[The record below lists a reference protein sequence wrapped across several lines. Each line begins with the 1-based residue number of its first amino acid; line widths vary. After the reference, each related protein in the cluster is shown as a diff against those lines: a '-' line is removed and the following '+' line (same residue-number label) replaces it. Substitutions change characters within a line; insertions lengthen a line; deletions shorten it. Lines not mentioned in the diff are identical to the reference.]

1 MTEHIAVP
9 TAEIYQLHTK
19 PARGAEDASVLIAEA
34 NHRIANNLSAV
45 IGLVRMEAAA
55 IGAKETM
62 TGSDVRILLEEIA
75 SRIDAVGVLHKMLAQ
90 QPLQEAVDIGDYLR
104 RVCAPLTSS
113 LFGGA
118 QLGLVEN
125 FAADCLVS
133 REKVVSLA
141 LIVNELVTNAS
152 KYAHPAG
159 VPGKVSVTC
168 QKDAK
173 GNLVLDVADDGVGLP
188 EDFDPQT
195 DGNVGLRLVR
205 ILCSQMDA
213 ELVFDSSSLG
223 LSVRMVLPLSDH

>member
-1 MTEHIAVP
+1 MTKHTVSP

-19 PARGAEDASVLIAEA
+19 PVRGVADTSVLIAEA

-55 IGAKETM
+55 VGAQETM
-62 TGSDVRILLEEIA
+62 TGSDVRLLLEEIA
-75 SRIDAVGVLHKMLAQ
+75 ARIDAVGVLHKMLAQ

-113 LFGGA
+113 LFGA
-118 QLGLVEN
+118 KQLGLTQK
-125 FAADCLVS
+125 FASDCLVS
-133 REKVVSLA
+133 RDKVVSLA

-168 QKDAK
+168 LRDAN
-173 GNLVLDVADDGVGLP
+173 GNLVLEVADDGVGLP
-188 EDFDPQT
+188 EGFDPET

-205 ILCSQMDA
+205 ILCAQMDA

-223 LSVRMVLPLSDH
+223 LCVQVVIPLSDR